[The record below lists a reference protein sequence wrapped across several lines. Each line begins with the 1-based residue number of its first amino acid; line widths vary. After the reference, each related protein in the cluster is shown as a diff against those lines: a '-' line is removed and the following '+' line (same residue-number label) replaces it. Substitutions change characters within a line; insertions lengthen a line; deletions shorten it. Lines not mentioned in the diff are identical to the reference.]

1 MILSPRR
8 FWDEARV
15 TDADLIS
22 LLRDALKLWGMAGLV
37 APGEPHVMIT
47 KHSGE
52 TLTVGRGES
61 PLRWWLTTS
70 RRTRPV
76 ASIGALLEAVRSA
89 LGAEPG
95 PTARV
100 GGGAIAATSAP
111 FVASEDGTGMGE
123 AVTTPPQV
131 APPRGVPSA
140 APYPAAMSAEDGGPI
155 PAALITG
162 FLGSGKTTL
171 VSKLL
176 RSPALASTAVI
187 VNEFGEIGLDHDL
200 IEHGDDTL
208 MQLTT
213 GCLCCAVQSNITRT
227 LLDLDR
233 RRRAGE
239 IAFDRVLIE
248 ASGLA
253 DPAPILHAM
262 MTDDAIG
269 EAYTVGAVVTLVDGQ
284 LGEAT
289 LLAHPESRR
298 QVEFADLLLISKTDI
313 APPAEGLATALR
325 EMNPTAPLVTEIAD
339 LDLLF
344 APHLAGPA
352 TDGIAHHTPRVASIA
367 VQREDP
373 LPATALTLFIQSLAT
388 LGVGKLLRVK
398 GIVELAEMPGHPIAL
413 HGVQHVFS
421 PPQPMSGSPAS
432 THRTRI
438 VVIAQDMPPY
448 FPLRLL
454 QAIVEE
460 VEDEKRLLHMSVVST
475 PSVAAPISAV
485 SDIGRP

>member
-1 MILSPRR
+1 M
-8 FWDEARV
+8 

-22 LLRDALKLWGMAGLV
+22 LLRDALKLWGVAGLV
-37 APGEPHVMIT
+37 APGEPHIAVT
-47 KHSGE
+47 TQSGA
-52 TLTVGRGES
+52 TLTIGRGEA

-76 ASIGALLEAVRSA
+76 ASIGALLEAVRST
-89 LGAEPG
+89 LGENPG
-95 PTARV
+95 PSARI
-100 GGGAIAATSAP
+100 GGGANATQSAP
-111 FVASEDGTGMGE
+111 FVAVEGGAGTSE
-123 AVTTPPQV
+123 AVKQPPKV
-131 APPRGVPSA
+131 ALPPRDPAPA
-140 APYPAAMSAEDGGPI
+140 APLPAAMTARTHGPI

-171 VSKLL
+171 VSRLL
-176 RSPALASTAVI
+176 RSPALARTAVI

-213 GCLCCAVQSNITRT
+213 GCLCCAVQSNITVT
-227 LLDLDR
+227 LLDLDQ

-239 IAFDRVLIE
+239 ISFDRVLIE
-248 ASGLA
+248 TSGLA

-313 APPAEGLATALR
+313 APPAEGLGAALR
-325 EMNPTAPLVTEIAD
+325 EMNPTAPLVTTIAD
-339 LDLLF
+339 VDMLF
-344 APHLAGPA
+344 APHLAGP
-352 TDGIAHHTPRVASIA
+352 TPDGVAQHTPRVTSIA
-367 VQREDP
+367 VQRENP

-398 GIVELAEMPGHPIAL
+398 GIVELAEMPEHPIAL

-421 PPQPMSGSPAS
+421 PPLPLSGTPANA
-432 THRTRI
+432 HRTRI

-448 FPLRLL
+448 FPTRLL